1 MLFCRITIEKI
12 SKKLEKL
19 LFKIIFPMYNSKVCT
34 KQTLIYF
41 QNLLKDYLAQDAVFK
56 TNAGTTTFNV
66 FGAKAAKAGTTL
78 QAKVNTTTGSITVE
92 FTDGTNVIDGKSIK
106 YSVTR

>member
-19 LFKIIFPMYNSKVCT
+19 LFKIIFPMYNNKVCT

-41 QNLLKDYLAQDAVFK
+41 QNLLKDFRRY
-56 TNAGTTTFNV
+56 
-66 FGAKAAKAGTTL
+66 
-78 QAKVNTTTGSITVE
+78 I
-92 FTDGTNVIDGKSIK
+92 
-106 YSVTR
+106 

>member
-12 SKKLEKL
+12 SKKSEKL

-41 QNLLKDYLAQDAVFK
+41 QNLIKDFRRY
-56 TNAGTTTFNV
+56 
-66 FGAKAAKAGTTL
+66 
-78 QAKVNTTTGSITVE
+78 I
-92 FTDGTNVIDGKSIK
+92 
-106 YSVTR
+106 

>member
-41 QNLLKDYLAQDAVFK
+41 QNFLKRLTIRLISKNSTAV
-56 TNAGTTTFNV
+56 TAAEVILPSQRANALCDDFLREM
-66 FGAKAAKAGTTL
+66 ACHYPL
-78 QAKVNTTTGSITVE
+78 
-92 FTDGTNVIDGKSIK
+92 
-106 YSVTR
+106 